1 LSKALTLTACVTV
14 NAVEETEQPTLP
26 QPSQQEIDER
36 IAKAVDEFQK
46 AVFWRPGQLWGNNT
60 WAGVKAL
67 KGPWDIWIAQ
77 EILWETRPD
86 LVVETGVHEGGSTLF
101 YAQMLDLIG
110 HGEVLAV
117 DIDLSTV
124 DPRVP
129 EHPRV
134 TLIEGSS
141 VDADVVERIRGA
153 AGDKRVM
160 LNLDSDHAAAHVLS
174 ELRLLADVVTPGC
187 YLIVEDTAIGR
198 PLGKHLLPGPAEALE
213 EWMAEGRPF
222 EIDPTRE
229 KFLLTASPG
238 GYLRRT

>member
-1 LSKALTLTACVTV
+1 MACVTV
-14 NAVEETEQPTLP
+14 KAVEETEQPTLP

-86 LVVETGVHEGGSTLF
+86 LVVRDGGPRGRQHSLLRSD
-101 YAQMLDLIG
+101 ARLDRARRGARRG
-110 HGEVLAV
+110 HRSLDGR
-117 DIDLSTV
+117 
-124 DPRVP
+124 PRVP

-153 AGDKRVM
+153 AEDKRVM
-160 LNLDSDHAAAHVLS
+160 LNLDSDHAATHVLS
-174 ELRLLADVVTPGC
+174 ELRLLAGLVSPGC

-213 EWMAEGRPF
+213 EWMAKGQPF
-222 EIDPTRE
+222 EVDPSRE

>member
-1 LSKALTLTACVTV
+1 M
-14 NAVEETEQPTLP
+14 EETGQPTLP
-26 QPSQQEIDER
+26 QPSEREIDER
-36 IAKAVDEFQK
+36 IANAVEEFQK
-46 AVFWRPGQLWGNNT
+46 AVFWRAGQLWGNNT

-77 EILWETRPD
+77 EILFETRPD

-141 VDADVVERIRGA
+141 VGDEVVERIRA
-153 AGDKRVM
+153 AASGKRVM
-160 LNLDSDHAAAHVLS
+160 INLDSDHSAAHVLR
-174 ELRLLADVVTPGC
+174 ELQLLADLVSPGC
-187 YLIVEDTAIGR
+187 YLIVEDTAIGK

-213 EWMAEGRPF
+213 EWLAEGQPF
-222 EIDPTRE
+222 EVDPTRE

-238 GYLRRT
+238 GYLRRS

>member
-1 LSKALTLTACVTV
+1 M
-14 NAVEETEQPTLP
+14 EETEQPTLR
-26 QPSQQEIDER
+26 QPSEREIEER
-36 IAKAVDEFQK
+36 IANAVEEFQK
-46 AVFWRPGQLWGNNT
+46 AVFWRSGQLWGNNT

-124 DPRVP
+124 DPSVP

-141 VDADVVERIRGA
+141 VADEVVEQIREA
-153 AGDKRVM
+153 ASGKRVM
-160 LNLDSDHAAAHVLS
+160 LNLDSDHSAAHVLR
-174 ELRLLADVVTPGC
+174 ELRLLADVVSPGC
-187 YLIVEDTAIGR
+187 YLIVEDTAIGK

-213 EWMAEGRPF
+213 EWLAEGRPF
-222 EIDPTRE
+222 EVDPSRE

-238 GYLRRT
+238 GYLRRS

>member
-1 LSKALTLTACVTV
+1 M
-14 NAVEETEQPTLP
+14 EETGQPTLP
-26 QPSQQEIDER
+26 QPSEREIDER
-36 IAKAVDEFQK
+36 IANAVEEFQK
-46 AVFWRPGQLWGNNT
+46 AVFWRSGQLWGNNT

-124 DPRVP
+124 HPSVP

-141 VDADVVERIRGA
+141 VADDVVERIREA
-153 AGDKRVM
+153 ASGKRVM
-160 LNLDSDHAAAHVLS
+160 LNLDSDHSAAHVLR
-174 ELRLLADVVTPGC
+174 ELQLLASLVSPGC
-187 YLIVEDTAIGR
+187 YMIVEDTAIGK

-213 EWMAEGRPF
+213 EWLATDRPF
-222 EIDPTRE
+222 EVDPSRE

-238 GYLRRT
+238 GYLRRS

>member
-1 LSKALTLTACVTV
+1 M
-14 NAVEETEQPTLP
+14 EETEQQALP
-26 QPSQQEIDER
+26 QPSEREIDER
-36 IAKAVDEFQK
+36 IANAVEEFQK
-46 AVFWRPGQLWGNNT
+46 AVFWRSGQLWGNNT

-86 LVVETGVHEGGSTLF
+86 VIVETGVHEGGSTIF

-117 DIDLSTV
+117 DIDLSNV
-124 DPRVP
+124 DGRVAA
-129 EHPRV
+129 HPRV

-141 VDADVVERIRGA
+141 VAPDIVDRIRQA
-153 AGDKRVM
+153 ASGKRTM
-160 LNLDSDHAAAHVLS
+160 LNLDSDHAAAHVHQ
-174 ELRLLADVVTPGC
+174 ELRLLADLVSPGC

-213 EWMAEGRPF
+213 EWMAEGQPF
-222 EIDPTRE
+222 EVDPSRE

>member
-1 LSKALTLTACVTV
+1 MG
-14 NAVEETEQPTLP
+14 ETEPQAFP
-26 QPSQQEIDER
+26 QPSEREIDER
-36 IAKAVDEFQK
+36 IASAVEEFQK
-46 AVFWRPGQLWGNNT
+46 AVFWRSGQLWGNNT

-67 KGPWDIWIAQ
+67 KGPWDVWIAQ

-86 LVVETGVHEGGSTLF
+86 LVVETGVHEGGSTIF
-101 YAQMLDLIG
+101 YAQILDLIG

-117 DIDLSTV
+117 DIDLGTV
-124 DPRVP
+124 DRRVAD
-129 EHPRV
+129 HPRV

-141 VDADVVERIRGA
+141 VAPDVVDRIREA
-153 AGDKRVM
+153 ARGKRVM
-160 LNLDSDHAAAHVLS
+160 LNLDSDHAAAHVLQ
-174 ELRLLADVVTPGC
+174 ELRLLADVVSPGC

-213 EWMAEGRPF
+213 RWLAEGQPF
-222 EIDPTRE
+222 EVDSSRE